1 MFSLA
6 NPLGGEQ
13 EVAATETPPNR
24 LGVTL
29 LTLARALERIYE
41 ILQPPAPEATD
52 DQPRDE
58 EVPDQPPTSTARPHG
73 HESLIHRATHSHIPA
88 PVGERAKRAIPQDVK
103 IAVSARDGGR
113 CRQCGSTQQLHFD
126 HVIPISR
133 GGANTV
139 ANIQLLCGACNRAKG
154 AKLELTA
161 YGAGGRRARWSCQ
174 PTCIGPGSPA
184 PARPRSVR
192 STAHAAI
199 APTALTAASMYSHSH
214 QRPSWNAKTLQI
226 RPVPNSGPERAHHSG
241 VSGSRGLVAS
251 SSGRAWNS
259 PEEPASSG
267 GSAERPMIIAFV
279 L

>member
-41 ILQPPAPEATD
+41 ILQPPAPQAAD
-52 DQPRDE
+52 DQARGE
-58 EVPDQPPTSTARPHG
+58 EVHDQPPVSTTRSHG
-73 HESLIHRATHSHIPA
+73 REPLIHRATHSHIPA

-103 IAVSARDGGR
+103 ITVSARDGGR

-154 AKLELTA
+154 AKLELTPLQC
-161 YGAGGRRARWSCQ
+161 RRPAHQVVLPRTLHPELNRTGPSVVGPLHRPRGHRADGTDRREHVQ
-174 PTCIGPGSPA
+174 PQPPA
-184 PARPRSVR
+184 PVLERVD
-192 STAHAAI
+192 TADQAG
-199 APTALTAASMYSHSH
+199 PE
-214 QRPSWNAKTLQI
+214 QRPGE
-226 RPVPNSGPERAHHSG
+226 GPPQRC
-241 VSGSRGLVAS
+241 
-251 SSGRAWNS
+251 
-259 PEEPASSG
+259 
-267 GSAERPMIIAFV
+267 
-279 L
+279 

>member
-24 LGVTL
+24 LGITL
-29 LTLARALERIYE
+29 LNLARALERIYE
-41 ILQPPAPEATD
+41 ILQPPAPQATD
-52 DQPRDE
+52 DQAMAE
-58 EVPDQPPTSTARPHG
+58 EVHDQPPAATARPPG

-139 ANIQLLCGACNRAKG
+139 ANIQLLCGACNRVKG

-161 YGAGGRRARWSCQ
+161 DSAGRSAR
-174 PTCIGPGSPA
+174 
-184 PARPRSVR
+184 
-192 STAHAAI
+192 
-199 APTALTAASMYSHSH
+199 
-214 QRPSWNAKTLQI
+214 
-226 RPVPNSGPERAHHSG
+226 
-241 VSGSRGLVAS
+241 
-251 SSGRAWNS
+251 
-259 PEEPASSG
+259 
-267 GSAERPMIIAFV
+267 
-279 L
+279 

>member
-29 LTLARALERIYE
+29 LNLARALERIYE
-41 ILQPPAPEATD
+41 ILQPPAPQVTD
-52 DQPRDE
+52 DQARDE
-58 EVPDQPPTSTARPHG
+58 EVHDQPPAATARPHG
-73 HESLIHRATHSHIPA
+73 REPLMHRATHSHIPA

-113 CRQCGSTQQLHFD
+113 CRQCESTQQLHFD

-154 AKLELTA
+154 AKLELRA
-161 YGAGGRRARWSCQ
+161 YSAGR
-174 PTCIGPGSPA
+174 
-184 PARPRSVR
+184 PAR
-192 STAHAAI
+192 
-199 APTALTAASMYSHSH
+199 
-214 QRPSWNAKTLQI
+214 
-226 RPVPNSGPERAHHSG
+226 
-241 VSGSRGLVAS
+241 
-251 SSGRAWNS
+251 
-259 PEEPASSG
+259 
-267 GSAERPMIIAFV
+267 
-279 L
+279 